1 MDAFAEGTSAV
12 AKCLAEMTEK
22 GATTII
28 TGGDSVAAF
37 VKEGLTEKVSHV
49 TTGGGASLEFWK
61 ASCTLASLLCRK
73 LKRFAVSASQK
84 VIS

>member
-28 TGGDSVAAF
+28 TGGDSLAAV
-37 VKEGLTEKVSHV
+37 VKEGLTEKMSHV
-49 TTGGGASLEFWK
+49 TTGGGARLEFLEGIMHPGIT
-61 ASCTLASLLCRK
+61 ALQEA
-73 LKRFAVSASQK
+73 
-84 VIS
+84 